1 MPTTTN
7 YTLPYPADS
16 DPVDVAGDVQLLA
29 EAVDVALGNAGGV
42 NFPDVFLMMG
52 A

>member
-7 YTLPYPADS
+7 YALPYPAGS

-29 EAVDVALGNAGGV
+29 EAVDTALLGGGG
-42 NFPDVFLMMG
+42 FSTPFLLMG